1 MTDYN
6 ARQFNVEPPQAA
18 EMIVNLIRLRKAFA
32 MEAEDYRRGAYGHSL
47 HDTICIAVGA
57 ALDKRNATHLY
68 AEDIVFPDRDNATW
82 FALDCLDKRI
92 CFSVTHAIF
101 RPQDAEEWRFVCERE
116 KRRGLEGVTHPASA
130 TVVPSGA

>member
-1 MTDYN
+1 MTDN
-6 ARQFNVEPPQAA
+6 RARQFNVEPPQAR
-18 EMIVNLIRLRKAFA
+18 EMIVNLLGKRLPFA
-32 MEAEDYRRGAYGHSL
+32 MEAADYKRGVQGTNL

-68 AEDIVFPDRDNATW
+68 AEDIVFRDRDNATW

-101 RPQDAEEWRFVCERE
+101 RPLDTEEWRFICERE
-116 KRRGLEGVTHPASA
+116 KRRGLEGAKHPASA

>member
-1 MTDYN
+1 MTDTRAHQY
-6 ARQFNVEPPQAA
+6 NVEPDVART
-18 EMIVNLIRLRKAFA
+18 MLINLIRHRKHFAVEMQDYLR
-32 MEAEDYRRGAYGHSL
+32 GVQGTNL

-57 ALDKRNATHLY
+57 ALDKRNDTHLY
-68 AEDIVFPDRDNATW
+68 AEDIVFRDRDNATW

-101 RPQDAEEWRFVCERE
+101 SPQDAEEWRFVCERE
-116 KRRGLEGVTHPASA
+116 KRRGIEGVKHPASA